1 MIILAFVTS
10 ISSLESE
17 APYYY
22 HPLKSNALGASITMQ
37 KFTVSGQ
44 RPSPLSSPQGLR
56 QQKMTMTASKT
67 QDQEVTCRPGEA
79 TINNQ

>member
-1 MIILAFVTS
+1 MIILAFATS
-10 ISSLESE
+10 ISSLERE

-22 HPLKSNALGASITMQ
+22 HPLKSNALGASITQ

-56 QQKMTMTASKT
+56 QQKMTMTRSKT
-67 QDQEVTCRPGEA
+67 QDQR
-79 TINNQ
+79 